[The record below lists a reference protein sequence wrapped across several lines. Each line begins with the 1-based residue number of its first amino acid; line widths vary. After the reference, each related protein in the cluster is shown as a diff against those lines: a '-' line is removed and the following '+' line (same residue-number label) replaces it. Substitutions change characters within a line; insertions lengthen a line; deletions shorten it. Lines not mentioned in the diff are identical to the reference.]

1 VKVYMDRPVFPG
13 KVGLQQRMLPEY
25 RQVFIDA
32 LAVACQGGLDL
43 FAGQPLPQENVK
55 PASKLYNARYVP
67 ARNYNL
73 FPIDSNLYHCWQSG
87 LLTWLEDWQPDVLVV
102 EANPRYP
109 STRLAVRWMHA
120 RGRPVVGWGLGAP
133 PIDPRRISAP
143 TPLSQLL
150 AAWQKWER
158 MSFLHS
164 LDGLIAYSQ
173 RGAQQYREL
182 GLRIK
187 DISVAPNAV
196 SPRPTSDVPTTRPPV
211 FDGPGTVLYVG
222 RLQQRKRIDNLLRA
236 CANLPH
242 HLQPRLWIV
251 GDGPAR
257 AGLEQLA
264 IETYPQA
271 EFFGARH
278 GSELPPIFFA
288 ADLFV
293 LPGTGGLAVQQAMT
307 YALPVIVAE
316 GDGTQA
322 DLVRP
327 ENGFLVPAQDLPA
340 LTAALKAALSDPA
353 KLREMGAESYR
364 IVYEE
369 INVEAMVSAFVNA
382 LVNVMRRS

>member
-1 VKVYMDRPVFPG
+1 MDRPVFPG

-55 PASKLYNARYVP
+55 SASKLYNARYVP

-143 TPLSQLL
+143 APLSQLL

-158 MSFLHS
+158 MSFLRS

-182 GLRIK
+182 GLPIK
-187 DISVAPNAV
+187 DIRVAPNAV
-196 SPRPTSDVPTTRPPV
+196 SPRPTSDVPSIRPPV

-257 AGLEQLA
+257 AELEQLA
-264 IETYPQA
+264 NETYPRA

-278 GSELPPIFFA
+278 GSELPPIFSA

-340 LTAALKAALSDPA
+340 LSAALKAALSDPA